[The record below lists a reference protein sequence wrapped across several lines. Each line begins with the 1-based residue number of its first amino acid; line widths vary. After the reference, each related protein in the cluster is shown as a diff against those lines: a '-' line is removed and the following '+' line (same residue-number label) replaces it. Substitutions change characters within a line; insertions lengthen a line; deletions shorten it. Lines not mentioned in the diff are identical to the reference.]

1 MPSRHLLPS
10 LPVGHRMSCVGC
22 YLPDVPVTFSV
33 TMRLDVIKC
42 HIFYSDVT
50 EWQVNNNSLPVV
62 YAKLTLAGICAYFNS
77 LCQKRA
83 AAGRGAAGQP
93 YRGQGNH
100 IGGRV
105 AV

>member
-1 MPSRHLLPS
+1 
-10 LPVGHRMSCVGC
+10 MSCVGC

-33 TMRLDVIKC
+33 TMRLGVIKC

-77 LCQKRA
+77 LCEKRA
-83 AAGRGAAGQP
+83 AEGRGP
-93 YRGQGNH
+93 RGNH
-100 IGGRV
+100 IGGR
-105 AV
+105 ATISGAG